1 MARSLSLKF
10 ANTGDN
16 MFSSIRI
23 AIILT
28 MLAAAGGG
36 FLYVKKLQSDLE
48 TARANVA
55 KMEIAVQTSEQSLQ
69 LERAESKRLGEL
81 NSQLSNDLQKAEQYG
96 DELRATLQKH
106 NLTHLANKKPGLI
119 EKRMQNATNKLWDD
133 LESITNPNAND
144 RVQSTDSGTKDSNS
158 N

>member
-1 MARSLSLKF
+1 
-10 ANTGDN
+10 

-23 AIILT
+23 ALILVL
-28 MLAAAGGG
+28 LAGAGGG
-36 FLYVKKLQSDLE
+36 ILYVKKLQSDLE

-55 KMEIAVQTSEQSLQ
+55 KMEVAVQTSENSLKLVQ
-69 LERAESKRLGEL
+69 EETLKLAEL
-81 NSQLSNDLQKAEQYG
+81 NKNLSADLQKAEQYG

-133 LESITNPNAND
+133 LESITDPNGMLD
-144 RVQSTDSGTKDSNS
+144 VQPGTTNSNS

>member
-1 MARSLSLKF
+1 
-10 ANTGDN
+10 

-23 AIILT
+23 AMILVL
-28 MLAAAGGG
+28 LAAAGGG
-36 FLYVKKLQSDLE
+36 FLYVKNLQKNLE
-48 TARANVA
+48 IARANVA
-55 KMEIAVQTSEQSLQ
+55 KMEVALQTSEQSLQ

-81 NSQLSNDLQKAEQYG
+81 NTQLSSDLQKAEQYG

-106 NLTHLANKKPGLI
+106 DLTHLANKKPGLI

-133 LESITNPNAND
+133 LESITDPNANAG
-144 RVQSTDSGTKDSNS
+144 VQSTQNGTTDSNS

>member
-1 MARSLSLKF
+1 
-10 ANTGDN
+10 

-23 AIILT
+23 ALILVL
-28 MLAAAGGG
+28 LAGAGGG
-36 FLYVKKLQSDLE
+36 ILYVKKLQSDLE

-55 KMEIAVQTSEQSLQ
+55 KMEVAVQTSENSLKLVQ
-69 LERAESKRLGEL
+69 EETLKLAEL
-81 NSQLSNDLQKAEQYG
+81 NKNLSADLQKAEQYG

-119 EKRMQNATNKLWDD
+119 EKRMQNATNELWDD
-133 LESITNPNAND
+133 LESITDPNANNGM
-144 RVQSTDSGTKDSNS
+144 QSTDSGTKTSNS

>member
-1 MARSLSLKF
+1 
-10 ANTGDN
+10 

-23 AIILT
+23 AMILVL
-28 MLAAAGGG
+28 LAGAGGA
-36 FLYVKKLQSDLE
+36 FLYVKNLQKNLE
-48 TARANVA
+48 IARANVA
-55 KMEIAVQTSEQSLQ
+55 KLEVAVQTSEASLK
-69 LERAESKRLGEL
+69 LERAETVRLGEL
-81 NSQLSNDLQKAEQYG
+81 NKNLSADLQKAEQYG

-133 LESITNPNAND
+133 LESITDPNANAG
-144 RVQSTDSGTKDSNS
+144 VQSTKDGSTDSNS